1 VPKRVCPAAP
11 ARDDAIWLNW
21 LAPMAVVVGWS
32 LQCGGTC
39 MTSMSGLAG
48 VRGTQGGHEP
58 AGLQTAI
65 RRYIVEH
72 GLQPGDRLPSESELA
87 ASLGNSRLIVR
98 EALRALDAVG
108 VLESRAGSGW
118 FVRPFDVA
126 AAARIFAQ
134 SLAFHH
140 RALLDLLAV
149 RRAAESRL
157 VETLAGVLSEGD
169 LATLDELADRMKWR
183 ASRGEV
189 FAAEDAEFHRRLLA
203 GTGNLVA
210 LALADLY
217 LNVVREMYQRGLP
230 RPDEEEL
237 PAAAAAHG
245 EIVAA
250 LRRGDGIEAARVMD
264 THHDLSEK
272 RIRAWMAGQEGGEDS
287 AGTGAV
293 RDAVQAALLWPGPA

>member
-1 VPKRVCPAAP
+1 
-11 ARDDAIWLNW
+11 
-21 LAPMAVVVGWS
+21 MA
-32 LQCGGTC
+32 
-39 MTSMSGLAG
+39 GL
-48 VRGTQGGHEP
+48 REP

-87 ASLGNSRLIVR
+87 SALGNSRLIIR

-108 VLESRAGSGW
+108 VLESRPGSGW
-118 FVRPFDVA
+118 FVRPFDVS

-157 VETLAGVLSEGD
+157 VGTLAGVLTETD
-169 LATLDELADRMKWR
+169 LAALEELADRMAWR
-183 ASRGEV
+183 AGRGEG
-189 FAAEDAEFHRRLLA
+189 FGAEDAEFHRRLLA
-203 GTGNLVA
+203 CTGNLVA

-230 RPDEEEL
+230 RPEGDEL

-250 LRRGDGIEAARVMD
+250 LRRGDGMTAATVMD

-272 RIRAWMAGQEGGEDS
+272 RIRAWMAGQEGDPAS
-287 AGTGAV
+287 AGEGTGAERTEAV
-293 RDAVQAALLWPGPA
+293 RDAVQAALLWPGPL